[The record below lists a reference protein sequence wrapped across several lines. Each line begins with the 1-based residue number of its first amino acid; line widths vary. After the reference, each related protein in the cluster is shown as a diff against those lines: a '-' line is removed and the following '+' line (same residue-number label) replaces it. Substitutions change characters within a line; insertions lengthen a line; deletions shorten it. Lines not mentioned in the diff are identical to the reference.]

1 MRILLIDHDHD
12 LNQQKAIARC
22 YPNTHHQRC
31 WVHKTAN
38 ILFALPK
45 PVQPKVKAALHEIWM
60 AETRDEA
67 HKALDRALVYK
78 LLEAAHKNRRRI
90 KGFDLLTF
98 VVNNVTFK
106 DGDARHLSSSRPGR
120 WLLDGDHAN
129 GSAGDTTRRLE
140 SEPGLS

>member
-22 YPNTHHQRC
+22 YPSTHHQRC

-78 LLEAAHKNRRRI
+78 LLEADQGIRSA
-90 KGFDLLTF
+90 DLRGQQRDVQGWRCTPSL
-98 VVNNVTFK
+98 FK
-106 DGDARHLSSSRPGR
+106 QTWPMATR
-120 WLLDGDHAN
+120 W
-129 GSAGDTTRRLE
+129 
-140 SEPGLS
+140 